1 MNRWIV
7 VALLAGATLAHG
19 QASPVKK
26 ELVAKL
32 LQMQQPGID
41 NLSRG
46 LVERPAMQMTQE
58 AARVLQTQVPADK
71 REAIGKTI
79 EANVKKFVDESAP
92 LMRERAVKL
101 APSTLGTTM
110 EEKFSEDEL
119 RQLISW
125 FDSPLSKKYSQ
136 AMPEMQ
142 DAFVRKLLA
151 EAEPVID
158 PKLQTLE
165 QSIRTALSQGAAAA
179 PNAKSSKATNPPSKA
194 ASK

>member
-179 PNAKSSKATNPPSKA
+179 PNAKAAKAANPPSKA

>member
-179 PNAKSSKATNPPSKA
+179 PNAKSAKAANPPSKA

>member
-19 QASPVKK
+19 QASTVKK

-92 LMRERAVKL
+92 LMRERAFKL

-179 PNAKSSKATNPPSKA
+179 PNAKSAKATNPPSKA